1 MDVFCVRK
9 QIFLIIILA
18 FQCWIIWPYMQVPW
32 NLDVFCVCTQIFLKM
47 SLVFQRWV
55 ICICKQVP
63 WDLDV
68 FCVRTQVFQIW
79 IIGVYEQVPRG
90 ICVFCVRTQVFLKI
104 ILAFQRWIICAY
116 EQVHRDMCVFLCTYT
131 DIPKK
136 ACLFAQIIQS
146 WETFFKLGIST
157 HVRKKIYDRRNY
169 FMINLH
175 ESMGPV
181 RSRPGP
187 ILSWRLIMK

>member
-1 MDVFCVRK
+1 MLDYLAIHASTLGLGR
-9 QIFLIIILA
+9 ILRMYA
-18 FQCWIIWPYMQVPW
+18 DIPKNEFGLPTLGYLHMKAST
-32 NLDVFCVCTQIFLKM
+32 LG
-47 SLVFQRWV
+47 
-55 ICICKQVP
+55 
-63 WDLDV
+63 LDV

-136 ACLFAQIIQS
+136 GCVVAQIIQS
-146 WETFFKLGIST
+146 WETFFKLPNMTI
-157 HVRKKIYDRRNY
+157 RNFY
-169 FMINLH
+169 ACT
-175 ESMGPV
+175 
-181 RSRPGP
+181 
-187 ILSWRLIMK
+187 